1 MNTQGLLYID
11 YVSLHSRFLL
21 QNKENFDPVSK
32 TFAGVHRNSNNV
44 LRTNSKLM
52 NFVPQRNNRDPLREI
67 FLYQEETISRTVA
80 NNTHTHNIA
89 RTVNRATASRD
100 TEIISTGPRASTT
113 TNQDAKK
120 KKKNRDGNKRS
131 RATKP
136 RTKPITEESL
146 LKLR

>member
-21 QNKENFDPVSK
+21 QNKENFDPVNK
-32 TFAGVHRNSNNV
+32 TFAGVHRNNNYV
-44 LRTNSKLM
+44 RRTNSKLM

-67 FLYQEETISRTVA
+67 FLYQEETVSHTVA
-80 NNTHTHNIA
+80 NTHTH
-89 RTVNRATASRD
+89 RTVTRATTSRD
-100 TEIISTGPRASTT
+100 TEIISADPRASTN

-120 KKKNRDGNKRS
+120 KKKSRDGNRRS
-131 RATKP
+131 RAKP